1 MFGWSLSAPPSVSD
15 AASLRRAHSP
25 SCVAFAGALETA
37 GSAHRLRSRCGG
49 ALSRSTGWP
58 CYAPPSDWSTDF
70 VLRRSAVTLLPAP
83 YWDRRLSALFSG
95 AHSAQRLRAHGVL
108 AMASSLRFVLRR
120 WLGRAPLLSFGGGF
134 STSSFGMWS
143 SRRCRRGE
151 LTLGW
156 CVPAP
161 REDFTTGWWRQASA
175 VRYGLA
181 RRLPRGGHDL
191 TSASWSTFTDLIPF
205 HALFET
211 IQLSC
216 LLLVTFSSHGSERS
230 PGRPRLLLEQVY
242 PAAHLKPAIG
252 NFETVGDVL
261 ITFASSL
268 AEIYLTRV
276 SRSSLIRQTA
286 LRILR
291 QA

>member
-1 MFGWSLSAPPSVSD
+1 
-15 AASLRRAHSP
+15 
-25 SCVAFAGALETA
+25 
-37 GSAHRLRSRCGG
+37 
-49 ALSRSTGWP
+49 
-58 CYAPPSDWSTDF
+58 
-70 VLRRSAVTLLPAP
+70 
-83 YWDRRLSALFSG
+83 
-95 AHSAQRLRAHGVL
+95 
-108 AMASSLRFVLRR
+108 
-120 WLGRAPLLSFGGGF
+120 
-134 STSSFGMWS
+134 MWS

-211 IQLSC
+211 IQLPC

-230 PGRPRLLLEQVY
+230 PGRPRFAAEGPKRSEGVSQPEPRRPYRRRAVLGWTSSAEDDVDLSRASLSQSAASCSRSLLTLFHYTIV
-242 PAAHLKPAIG
+242 A
-252 NFETVGDVL
+252 
-261 ITFASSL
+261 
-268 AEIYLTRV
+268 RV
-276 SRSSLIRQTA
+276 STVDLRPAPHTA
-286 LRILR
+286 RVPGCFSFLLSWADR
-291 QA
+291 

>member
-1 MFGWSLSAPPSVSD
+1 MAALSAPRLVMPHVCVSVRLPLS
-15 AASLRRAHSP
+15 RRAADILEDRGHIRHTGFALTTFSRWRASP
-25 SCVAFAGALETA
+25 
-37 GSAHRLRSRCGG
+37 
-49 ALSRSTGWP
+49 
-58 CYAPPSDWSTDF
+58 
-70 VLRRSAVTLLPAP
+70 
-83 YWDRRLSALFSG
+83 
-95 AHSAQRLRAHGVL
+95 
-108 AMASSLRFVLRR
+108 RFVLGR

-161 REDFTTGWWRQASA
+161 REDFTMGWWRQASA

-216 LLLVTFSSHGSERS
+216 LLLVAFSSHGSERS
-230 PGRPRLLLEQVY
+230 PGRPRF
-242 PAAHLKPAIG
+242 PP
-252 NFETVGDVL
+252 F
-261 ITFASSL
+261 F
-268 AEIYLTRV
+268 
-276 SRSSLIRQTA
+276 
-286 LRILR
+286 
-291 QA
+291 

>member
-1 MFGWSLSAPPSVSD
+1 MLA
-15 AASLRRAHSP
+15 
-25 SCVAFAGALETA
+25 
-37 GSAHRLRSRCGG
+37 
-49 ALSRSTGWP
+49 
-58 CYAPPSDWSTDF
+58 TDT
-70 VLRRSAVTLLPAP
+70 LTLLPAP
-83 YWDRRLSALFSG
+83 YWDRRLSAPLSE

-108 AMASSLRFVLRR
+108 AMASSLRFVLGR

-134 STSSFGMWS
+134 STSSLGMWS

-211 IQLSC
+211 IQLPC

-230 PGRPRLLLEQVY
+230 PGRPRFPGKTRDPRYLAGTRFQNLE
-242 PAAHLKPAIG
+242 
-252 NFETVGDVL
+252 N
-261 ITFASSL
+261 
-268 AEIYLTRV
+268 
-276 SRSSLIRQTA
+276 
-286 LRILR
+286 
-291 QA
+291 

>member
-1 MFGWSLSAPPSVSD
+1 MLA
-15 AASLRRAHSP
+15 
-25 SCVAFAGALETA
+25 
-37 GSAHRLRSRCGG
+37 
-49 ALSRSTGWP
+49 
-58 CYAPPSDWSTDF
+58 TD
-70 VLRRSAVTLLPAP
+70 TLTLFPAP
-83 YWDRRLSALFSG
+83 YWDRRLSAPLSE

-108 AMASSLRFVLRR
+108 AMASSLRFVLGR

-134 STSSFGMWS
+134 STSSLGMWS

-161 REDFTTGWWRQASA
+161 REDFTAGWWRQASA

-211 IQLSC
+211 IQLPC

-230 PGRPRLLLEQVY
+230 PGRPRF
-242 PAAHLKPAIG
+242 AAEGPKRSEGVSQPEPRRPYRRRAVLGWTNSA
-252 NFETVGDVL
+252 EDDVDRAVPHSTNRRL
-261 ITFASSL
+261 
-268 AEIYLTRV
+268 RV
-276 SRSSLIRQTA
+276 A
-286 LRILR
+286 
-291 QA
+291 APC